1 MYLYAIHKS
10 ESSCCIEEPRYL
22 DRIHVILYIHLYFY
36 HIFPY
41 TNEEVKFYEHPETH
55 CIDLIWPLGATG
67 KKDRG
72 QQNQIH
78 ESWLWL
84 ILEYV

>member
-22 DRIHVILYIHLYFY
+22 DRIHVIMYIRTFILFY
-36 HIFPY
+36 TSMHIFPY

-55 CIDLIWPLGATG
+55 
-67 KKDRG
+67 
-72 QQNQIH
+72 
-78 ESWLWL
+78 
-84 ILEYV
+84 YVFFLDTQAMTK